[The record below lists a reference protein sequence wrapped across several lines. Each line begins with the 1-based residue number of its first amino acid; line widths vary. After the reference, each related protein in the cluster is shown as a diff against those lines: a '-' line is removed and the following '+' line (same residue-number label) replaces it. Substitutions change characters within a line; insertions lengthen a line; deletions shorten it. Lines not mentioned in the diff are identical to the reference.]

1 LTSLVIE
8 REYWVRGLQQ
18 RGTSIWTHT
27 RLAPAFSRWA
37 IYSAPR
43 RKLLRGLSEMRGI
56 LQASM
61 ALLIMIG
68 GADAAGADIC
78 AASVHPENFDRQR
91 LTLEGIAAG
100 LRKGTSHGG
109 TKYMTFL
116 LRSSAGCGSVFVYV
130 PVSTALRNGDHV
142 QVEGTFERQ
151 HLRDG
156 STFHNVLGATRIIAL
171 PR

>member
-1 LTSLVIE
+1 
-8 REYWVRGLQQ
+8 
-18 RGTSIWTHT
+18 
-27 RLAPAFSRWA
+27 
-37 IYSAPR
+37 
-43 RKLLRGLSEMRGI
+43 MRGI

-116 LRSSAGCGSVFVYV
+116 LRSSAGCGSVFVYARCPRLCAMV
-130 PVSTALRNGDHV
+130 TMSKSRGHSKDNIFETDLRST
-142 QVEGTFERQ
+142 TC
-151 HLRDG
+151 
-156 STFHNVLGATRIIAL
+156 
-171 PR
+171 

>member
-1 LTSLVIE
+1 
-8 REYWVRGLQQ
+8 
-18 RGTSIWTHT
+18 
-27 RLAPAFSRWA
+27 
-37 IYSAPR
+37 
-43 RKLLRGLSEMRGI
+43 MRGI

-151 HLRDG
+151 HLRDPG
-156 STFHNVLGATRIIAL
+156 VDRVS
-171 PR
+171 

>member
-1 LTSLVIE
+1 
-8 REYWVRGLQQ
+8 
-18 RGTSIWTHT
+18 
-27 RLAPAFSRWA
+27 
-37 IYSAPR
+37 
-43 RKLLRGLSEMRGI
+43 MRGI

-61 ALLIMIG
+61 ALLIMMG

-78 AASVHPENFDRQR
+78 AASVHPENFDHQR
-91 LTLEGIAAG
+91 LILEGVAAG
-100 LRKGTSHGG
+100 LRRGTSHGG
-109 TKYMTFL
+109 SKYMTFL

>member
-1 LTSLVIE
+1 MGARFATAGNLDLDPHQTSPSILSLGYLFGAPAKAVEGLE
-8 REYWVRGLQQ
+8 RDARHS
-18 RGTSIWTHT
+18 TSINGIADHD
-27 RLAPAFSRWA
+27 
-37 IYSAPR
+37 R
-43 RKLLRGLSEMRGI
+43 RCWRS
-56 LQASM
+56 
-61 ALLIMIG
+61 
-68 GADAAGADIC
+68 IC